1 MHSTDVFGQI
11 LFSCETRT
19 RATFAVCERTEERFL
34 GATMHLVHLALV
46 TQEST
51 AVREALELLAS
62 FDGALVRAVVL
73 VHVLAVQYG

>member
-1 MHSTDVFGQI
+1 MYSTDVFGQV

-19 RATFAVCERTEERFL
+19 RATFAVCEWTEERFL
-34 GATMHLVHLALV
+34 GATMQLVHLALV

-62 FDGALVRAVVL
+62 FDGALIRAVVL
-73 VHVLAVQYG
+73 VHVLAIKCC